1 MTNQTFEVKASE
13 WHARMLVAERA
24 VREAN
29 DALWG
34 DPDGGTVSLREGIER
49 LNDRCREVYQEGYD
63 AAMNAAKEAN
73 APDMRDEAA
82 ALTDA
87 EQKAQGARCGCKGVD
102 DYCVCQNVP
111 DSTTRKERAMRPAN
125 EDDADAILT
134 EIAEENEAMR
144 EDEFNALGPGD
155 DE

>member
-1 MTNQTFEVKASE
+1 MTDLTFEVKARE
-13 WHARMLVAERA
+13 WHARMLVAERT
-24 VREAN
+24 VRDAN

-34 DPDGGTVSLREGIER
+34 EPDGGPISLREGIEI
-49 LNDRCREVYQEGYD
+49 LNERARAVYQEGYD
-63 AAMNAAKEAN
+63 AAMNAANEAN
-73 APDMRDEAA
+73 AAEP
-82 ALTDA
+82 ALTDV
-87 EQKAQGARCGCKGVD
+87 EQKAQGERCGCKGVD

-111 DSTTRKERAMRPAN
+111 DSTTRKERAMHPAN
-125 EDDADAILT
+125 EGDAVAVLT

>member
-1 MTNQTFEVKASE
+1 MTDQTFEVKASE

-49 LNDRCREVYQEGYD
+49 LNDRCRAVYQEGYD

-73 APDMRDEAA
+73 VLDVLIEPT
-82 ALTDA
+82 LTDV
-87 EQKAQGARCGCKGVD
+87 EQKAQGERCGCKGVD

-111 DSTTRKERAMRPAN
+111 DSVTRKERAMRPAN